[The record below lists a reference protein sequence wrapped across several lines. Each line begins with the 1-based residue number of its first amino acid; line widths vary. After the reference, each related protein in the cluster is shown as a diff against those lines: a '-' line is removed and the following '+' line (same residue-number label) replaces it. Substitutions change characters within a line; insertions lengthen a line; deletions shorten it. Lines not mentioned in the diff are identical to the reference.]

1 MSNRIKFKDL
11 RIGVFV
17 LFNNEYAV
25 KSNKRQIMTSQ
36 SKLIEPDENDM
47 LEIQTDC
54 DRDIYVAEP

>member
-1 MSNRIKFKDL
+1 MSDTIKFKDL